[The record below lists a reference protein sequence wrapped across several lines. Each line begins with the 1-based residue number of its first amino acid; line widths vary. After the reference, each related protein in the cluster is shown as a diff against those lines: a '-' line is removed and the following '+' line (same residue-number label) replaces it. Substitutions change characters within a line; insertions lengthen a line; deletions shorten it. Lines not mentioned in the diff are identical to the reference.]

1 MYFDWTYAYFV
12 IPAILVALLAQIKV
26 QTTYSKYSKIKNS
39 KGITGAEAARRV
51 LDANGL
57 NHIKIER
64 IPGEL
69 TDHYDPKA
77 DVVRLSDGVYDS
89 ASTAAVG
96 VACHE
101 AGHAVQH
108 DTDYAPAKIR
118 MAIIPVTRIGSM
130 ASAILLPAGIIIAA
144 LGFYGAIYLAYIGI
158 LGYVIIALFQ
168 LVTLPAEFN
177 ASSRAMAVIDRTG
190 MLTTEEQKGARRVLS
205 AAALTYVAALFVTL
219 MTILRFLFIVS
230 RFNNRRR

>member
-96 VACHE
+96 VACHV

-108 DTDYAPAKIR
+108 YTDYAPA
-118 MAIIPVTRIGSM
+118 
-130 ASAILLPAGIIIAA
+130 
-144 LGFYGAIYLAYIGI
+144 
-158 LGYVIIALFQ
+158 
-168 LVTLPAEFN
+168 
-177 ASSRAMAVIDRTG
+177 
-190 MLTTEEQKGARRVLS
+190 
-205 AAALTYVAALFVTL
+205 
-219 MTILRFLFIVS
+219 
-230 RFNNRRR
+230 